1 MRISLAAVGRAGSAR
16 PRADRLLAQ
25 VTGEMTGCTTVSVV
39 IHGKQMPALWHGDQM
54 DQQVLKLAGI
64 RWAGF

>member
-1 MRISLAAVGRAGSAR
+1 
-16 PRADRLLAQ
+16 

-39 IHGKQMPALWHGDQM
+39 IDGKQMPALWHGDQM